1 MVKLFTNE
9 KQIKRAIQAAVDQA
23 NKMKK
28 KSIHELCKEFPDK
41 SYRELEKYRDL
52 DRWEEANQIPLT
64 ESQKSQDDLEPIG
77 IGHNHP
83 PKDETDEVE

>member
-9 KQIKRAIQAAVDQA
+9 KEIKRAIQAAVDQA

-28 KSIHELCKEFPDK
+28 KSIHELCKEFSNK
-41 SYRELEKYRDL
+41 TYREVEKYREQ
-52 DRWEEANQIPLT
+52 DRWEEAAQIPLT
-64 ESQKSQDDLEPIG
+64 ESQKSQDQLEPIG

>member
-1 MVKLFTNE
+1 MFKSRTLSMVKLFTNE
-9 KQIKRAIQAAVDQA
+9 KEINRAIQAAVDQA

-41 SYRELEKYRDL
+41 SYRELEKYRDS
-52 DRWEEANQIPLT
+52 DQWEEA
-64 ESQKSQDDLEPIG
+64 IG

-83 PKDETDEVE
+83 PKDEENGVK

>member
-9 KQIKRAIQAAVDQA
+9 KQIKQAIQAAVDQA

>member
-9 KQIKRAIQAAVDQA
+9 KETKQAIKAAVDQA
-23 NKMKK
+23 NKMKMKK

-41 SYRELEKYRDL
+41 SYRELEKYREQ
-52 DRWEEANQIPLT
+52 DRWEEA
-64 ESQKSQDDLEPIG
+64 IG

-83 PKDETDEVE
+83 PKDEENGVE